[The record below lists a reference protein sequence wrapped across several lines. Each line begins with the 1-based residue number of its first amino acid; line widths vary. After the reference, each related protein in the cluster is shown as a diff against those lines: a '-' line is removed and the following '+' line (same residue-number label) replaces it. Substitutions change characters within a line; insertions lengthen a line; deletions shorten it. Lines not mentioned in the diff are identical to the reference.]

1 MKKAPVWGKVLGII
15 MICLGGLGVIN
26 QVYKLMVPMM
36 MDMMRDFPVHPANG
50 NPMAAQTGLDVMF
63 GNSNSATMLMILG
76 FSGLAM
82 MALYIVAGAK
92 LLTRK
97 MANYNFAKN
106 VLLIMLVY
114 NALTLIYM
122 WSGAGGM
129 FVKMLA
135 IYGTIG
141 FVFDLTI
148 LIILISNDKQEY
160 EAATSSNNFN
170 AIDEIL

>member
-26 QVYKLMVPMM
+26 QIYKLIFPMM
-36 MDMMRDFPVHPANG
+36 MDMMRDFPVPPANE
-50 NPMAAQTGLDVMF
+50 NQVDLQRSFDVMF
-63 GNSNSATMLMILG
+63 GSSNSTTILMILG

-122 WSGAGGM
+122 WFGSGGM
-129 FVKMLA
+129 VVKMLS
-135 IYGTIG
+135 IYVTIG

-160 EAATSSNNFN
+160 EAATSSNNSN
-170 AIDEIL
+170 VIDEIL